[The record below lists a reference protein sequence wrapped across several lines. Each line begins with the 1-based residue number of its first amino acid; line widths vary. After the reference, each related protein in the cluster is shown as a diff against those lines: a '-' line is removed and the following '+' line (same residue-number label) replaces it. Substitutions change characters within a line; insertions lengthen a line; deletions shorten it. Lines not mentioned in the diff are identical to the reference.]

1 MAEVIELCESGG
13 ITDDTLVYTDDVE
26 MDGWTAF
33 GEIKESL
40 DWDEGDGEEGEGGGS
55 FTSLYYQITEDEQS
69 EEEQWAIFTP
79 AG

>member
-40 DWDEGDGEEGEGGGS
+40 DWEEGDGEEGRARAAAS
-55 FTSLYYQITEDEQS
+55 PRSTTRSRRTSS
-69 EEEQWAIFTP
+69 RRSAACSRSWR
-79 AG
+79 